1 VTPVLADTA
10 FLVALYRPS
19 DRAHAAAWSYLR
31 DHRHALATVAAVIV
45 ETCFFLAPSSKLSLL
60 SWLRKGAMSVF
71 ETPVEAYAQLEIT
84 LRKYSDRDID
94 FADAALVWL
103 ANETGARS
111 ILTAD
116 QRDFQL
122 FRLKGN
128 RRFELID
135 W

>member
-1 VTPVLADTA
+1 
-10 FLVALYRPS
+10 
-19 DRAHAAAWSYLR
+19 
-31 DHRHALATVAAVIV
+31 
-45 ETCFFLAPSSKLSLL
+45 
-60 SWLRKGAMSVF
+60 MSVF

-135 W
+135 WQQAP